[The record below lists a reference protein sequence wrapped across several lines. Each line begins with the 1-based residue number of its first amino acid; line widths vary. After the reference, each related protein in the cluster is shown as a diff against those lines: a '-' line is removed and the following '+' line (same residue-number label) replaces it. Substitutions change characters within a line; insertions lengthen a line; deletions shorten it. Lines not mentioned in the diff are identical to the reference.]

1 MPPLFRRG
9 YARSGALLHLLR
21 RLLRSVAFF
30 ASLRRFDAALRTLS
44 SPPWSSTVQDLTYL
58 ALTFV
63 LAISLIGLIAGCDAL
78 GARK

>member
-1 MPPLFRRG
+1 MPPLFRCD

-21 RLLRSVAFF
+21 RLLHRITFF
-30 ASLRRFDAALRTLS
+30 ASLRQFDAAVRTLS
-44 SPPWSSTVQDLTYL
+44 SSSMEPTVQDLTYL
-58 ALTFV
+58 ALIFV